1 MAYADWK
8 QRSTLLSD
16 AKRNTEQYKSAE
28 IERACAAAY
37 KAGEREGRK
46 VAEAVAM
53 NAIMLRQHLAPN
65 AKVSDGEN
73 ER

>member
-1 MAYADWK
+1 MAFAEWK
-8 QRSTLLSD
+8 QRSALLSE
-16 AKRNTEQYKSAE
+16 AKRNTEKHKSAE

-53 NAIMLRQHLAPN
+53 NAIMLRHQLGA
-65 AKVSDGEN
+65 
-73 ER
+73 